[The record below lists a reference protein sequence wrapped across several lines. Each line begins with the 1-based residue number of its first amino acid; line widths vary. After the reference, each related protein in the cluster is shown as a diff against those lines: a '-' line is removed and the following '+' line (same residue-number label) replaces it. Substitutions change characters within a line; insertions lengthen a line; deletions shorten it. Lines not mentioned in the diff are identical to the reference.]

1 MEPSTKKDLKISFF
15 VGIAAGILLLPTLN
29 NLGVKLNLSIA
40 VLAVIVL
47 TLFTPLGYLA
57 AYWLSR
63 WFSWIIQFVKFGI
76 SGGLSAMADFGV
88 LNLLIYLS
96 GISSGIWYSV
106 FKAISFLFGV
116 TNSYLFNKNWTFKTD
131 KEGQNSSEAVKFFLL
146 SVISFIINVGI
157 ASFIVNVIGTP
168 AGIKPEL
175 WANIGAAS
183 AAIIVL
189 FWNFIW
195 MKFIVFKR

>member
-1 MEPSTKKDLKISFF
+1 MEPSTKKDLKISLF

-29 NLGVKLNLSIA
+29 NLGVKLNLSTA
-40 VLAVIVL
+40 VLTVIGL
-47 TLFTPLGYLA
+47 TLFTPFGYLT
-57 AYWLSR
+57 AYWLSS
-63 WFSWIIQFVKFGI
+63 WLSWIIQFVKFGI
-76 SGGLSAMADFGV
+76 SGGLSAMVDFGV
-88 LNLLIYLS
+88 LNLLIYLF
-96 GISSGIWYSV
+96 GISAGIWYSV

-116 TNSYLFNKNWTFKTD
+116 TNSYLFNKNWTFKAND
-131 KEGQNSSEAVKFFLL
+131 KGQNPGEPVKFFLL

-157 ASFIVNVIGTP
+157 ASFMVNIVGAP
-168 AGIKPEL
+168 AGIEVKL
-175 WANIGAAS
+175 WANIGAAL